1 MSNTL
6 RNVVRKNLSTK
17 FSANE
22 SKKIE
27 TKLFTMCQTSYTS
40 NSNTLYNNSRI
51 QPHEDKVNL
60 LHGSESNFND
70 YYKKIAYEKVAET
83 MMHVERINDILK
95 DIANNVTGWGSCI
108 YLNFRENEKRD
119 TTDQTESMKVSKGEF
134 RCKIKTCRSDECYHF
149 TIQTRSCDEGG
160 TTYVVCSK
168 CRGMYTIT

>member
-27 TKLFTMCQTSYTS
+27 TKLFTMCQTSYT
-40 NSNTLYNNSRI
+40 NDINTLY
-51 QPHEDKVNL
+51 D
-60 LHGSESNFND
+60 NFD
-70 YYKKIAYEKVAET
+70 DFYKKIAYEKVAET
-83 MMHVERINDILK
+83 IMHVERINDILK
-95 DIANNVTGWGSCI
+95 DIENNITGWGSCI